1 MYNDNFLFN
10 YMFLKSKPKKFMS
23 SSKAA
28 SLAFQSSAFTSSPV
42 GGFMTANNL
51 FKAEKA
57 TKQKKEAEKL
67 KEVAA
72 NNLEALE
79 QSFSAA
85 VKADSTLFIK
95 EKLGTPNFKIILA
108 KAANI
113 PLGDVFADK
122 DIAAAMEKKVE
133 EAGGI
138 DIITYAD
145 IIQKF

>member
-67 KEVAA
+67 KKTATAELDILAESLKEIPVID
-72 NNLEALE
+72 E
-79 QSFSAA
+79 
-85 VKADSTLFIK
+85 TFIK
-95 EKLGTPNFKIILA
+95 ANVTNKNKRLFLA
-108 KAANI
+108 KAKGIQIGTLLTTA
-113 PLGDVFADK
+113 
-122 DIAAAMEKKVE
+122 EKLTVE
-133 EAGGI
+133 KAGGLDKLSYT
-138 DIITYAD
+138 DIRD
-145 IIQKF
+145 KLKF